1 MAFLFWVH
9 PWHKILR
16 FIPQANLH
24 FTPWLLSN
32 VMVSYPPPPPR
43 IRMDTSS
50 VANMSVMTVTGAV
63 IGPGVN
69 RVHRNGGATAGAG
82 NRP

>member
-1 MAFLFWVH
+1 
-9 PWHKILR
+9 
-16 FIPQANLH
+16 
-24 FTPWLLSN
+24 
-32 VMVSYPPPPPR
+32 MVSYPPPPR

-69 RVHRNGGATAGAG
+69 RVHRNGGGASAGAG